1 MGRPYFDL
9 VLPTTKHERVLGLST
24 LSYKTATGRPHS
36 DPVLPTTKLEITP
49 RFFGVFHIKVLNN
62 LGLIKPD

>member
-24 LSYKTATGRPHS
+24 LSYQMAYEGCRYKPCFFVNTGYCNQQKKGINHSNERP
-36 DPVLPTTKLEITP
+36 
-49 RFFGVFHIKVLNN
+49 
-62 LGLIKPD
+62 LI